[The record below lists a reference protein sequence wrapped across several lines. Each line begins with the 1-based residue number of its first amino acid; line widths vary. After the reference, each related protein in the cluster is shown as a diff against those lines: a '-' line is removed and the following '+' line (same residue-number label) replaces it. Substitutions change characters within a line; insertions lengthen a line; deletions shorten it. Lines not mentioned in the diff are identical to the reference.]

1 MSGPATNPY
10 PFPACQFCKIR
21 PDREADAGGEGAGN
35 CPVMAALGRFGWPC
49 HRTVAE
55 VMAED
60 DAA

>member
-10 PFPACQFCKIR
+10 PFSACQLCKIR
-21 PDREADAGGEGAGN
+21 PDREVIATEATVN
-35 CPVMAALGRFGWPC
+35 CPVMDAVGRFGWPC